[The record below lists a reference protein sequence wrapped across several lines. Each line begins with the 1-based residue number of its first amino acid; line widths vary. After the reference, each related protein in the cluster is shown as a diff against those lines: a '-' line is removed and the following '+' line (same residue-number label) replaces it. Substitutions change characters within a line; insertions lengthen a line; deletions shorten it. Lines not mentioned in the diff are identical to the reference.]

1 MLKESRIKI
10 DQLDKTTL
18 QLLVRRL
25 KICKRIGEYKKKHH
39 LPIQNRKREKQI
51 IKERVEQF
59 KYLGLDDEKFIK
71 ELFELIMR
79 KSRRIQQEQK

>member
-1 MLKESRIKI
+1 
-10 DQLDKTTL
+10 L
-18 QLLVRRL
+18 Q
-25 KICKRIGEYKKKHH
+25 KN